1 MIEEFNFKLKPAQ
14 AMVIYD
20 LLLQTRNKLKLSN
33 DKWYKTYDEIL
44 SDIELQYPG
53 FKEYRSINSED

>member
-1 MIEEFNFKLKPAQ
+1 MVKEFNFKLKPAQ

-33 DKWYKTYDEIL
+33 DKWYKTYDQIL
-44 SDIELQYPG
+44 SDMELQYPG
-53 FKEYRSINSED
+53 LKEYRSINSED

>member
-20 LLLQTRNKLKLSN
+20 LLLQTRNKLKISN
-33 DKWYKTYDEIL
+33 DKWYKTYDQIL

-53 FKEYRSINSED
+53 LKEYRSINSED

>member
-1 MIEEFNFKLKPAQ
+1 MIKEFNFKLKPAQ

-33 DKWYKTYDEIL
+33 DQWYKTYDQIL
-44 SDIELQYPG
+44 SDIELQYPRL
-53 FKEYRSINSED
+53 KEYRSINSED

>member
-1 MIEEFNFKLKPAQ
+1 MVKEFNFKLKPAQ

-33 DKWYKTYDEIL
+33 DKWYKTYDQII

-53 FKEYRSINSED
+53 LKEYRSINSED

>member
-53 FKEYRSINSED
+53 LKEYRSINSED

>member
-1 MIEEFNFKLKPAQ
+1 MIKEFNFKLKPAQ

-53 FKEYRSINSED
+53 LKEYRSINSED

>member
-1 MIEEFNFKLKPAQ
+1 MVKEFNFKLKPAQ

-20 LLLQTRNKLKLSN
+20 LLLQTRNKLKSSN
-33 DKWYKTYDEIL
+33 DKWYKTYDQII

-53 FKEYRSINSED
+53 LKEYRSINSED

>member
-1 MIEEFNFKLKPAQ
+1 MIKEFNFKLKPAQ

-53 FKEYRSINSED
+53 LKEYRSINFED

>member
-53 FKEYRSINSED
+53 LKEYRSINFED